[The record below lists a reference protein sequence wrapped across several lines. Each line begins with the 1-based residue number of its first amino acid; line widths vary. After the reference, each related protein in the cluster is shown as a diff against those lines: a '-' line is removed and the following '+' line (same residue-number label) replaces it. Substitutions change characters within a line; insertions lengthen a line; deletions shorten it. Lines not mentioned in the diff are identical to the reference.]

1 MKTVRWGLLSTAHIN
16 RALIPAIR
24 SSKRGKLVAVASR
37 DINVARAYAQE
48 WEIPVTF
55 GSYQE
60 MVASDEID
68 VIYISLPNHLHA
80 EWSIKAMKASKH
92 VLCEK
97 PLALTAEEVDRM
109 IAAQKQSGCYL
120 AEAFMYLHH
129 PQTRI
134 VGEWVRGGKLG
145 DISLIKSY
153 FSFMMKNR
161 EGNIRLAPQYG
172 GGSLWDIGIYPIS
185 FSQYIM
191 GGNLPEWV
199 AGSQWTGPSGVDE
212 DFAGM
217 MVYPGGSV
225 AQIGC
230 SFRTPYNTSTEIIG
244 TDGKLV
250 INRPFT
256 QADSPES
263 SVLFISEQGQ
273 SQKINVP
280 QQALYSGEVEDMH
293 DAILDGKTPSISLQA
308 SMNHIKTAVALY
320 QAASSQTIVRLE
332 GA

>member
-24 SSKRGKLVAVASR
+24 SSKRGELVAVASR

-48 WEIPVTF
+48 WEIPFTF
-55 GSYQE
+55 GSYE
-60 MVASDEID
+60 AMLASDEID
-68 VIYISLPNHLHA
+68 AVYISLPNHLHA
-80 EWSIKAMKASKH
+80 EWTIRALQASKH

-97 PLALTAEEVDRM
+97 PMALSVDEVDSM
-109 IAAQKQSGCYL
+109 VEAQRKSGCYL

-129 PQTRI
+129 PQTKI
-134 VGEWVRGGKLG
+134 IGEWVNSGKLG
-145 DISLIKSY
+145 DISLVKSY

-161 EGNIRLAPQYG
+161 DGNIRLTPQYG
-172 GGSLWDIGIYPIS
+172 GGALWDVGIYPIS

-191 GGNLPEWV
+191 GGKAPEWV
-199 AGSQWTGPSGVDE
+199 AGSQWIGPSGVDE

-217 MVYPGGSV
+217 MGYPGGGV

-230 SFRTPYNTSTEIIG
+230 SFRTPYNTYTEIIG
-244 TDGKLV
+244 TGGRLV

-263 SVLFISEQGQ
+263 SLVYISEQGQ
-273 SQKINVP
+273 SQKISVP
-280 QQALYSGEVEDMH
+280 SQALYSGEVEDLH
-293 DAILDGKTPSISLQA
+293 DAVLDGKPPLISLQA
-308 SMNHIKTAVALY
+308 SRNHIQTAVALY
-320 QAASSQTIVRLE
+320 QAASTQSIVRLAE
-332 GA
+332 N